1 MSKIT
6 VYLAGPISDIFIE
19 QAAVWRYAA
28 EKRLGAAGISVLNP
42 LREKDLT
49 DPNIKFNLNYE
60 EVVKRDLH
68 DIYSADIILVDLR
81 HDVRIVGTAMEMVY
95 ARVWGDKKIYAFGNA
110 YRQHY
115 WVKYH
120 VDRFFDDLDDA
131 IEAIINE
138 KEGK

>member
-6 VYLAGPISDIFIE
+6 VYLAGPISDILIE
-19 QAAVWRYAA
+19 QAAIWRYAA
-28 EKRLGAAGISVLNP
+28 EKRLRAAGISVLNP
-42 LREKDLT
+42 LRGKDLT
-49 DPNIKFNLNYE
+49 DPDIKFNLDYE

-81 HDVRIVGTAMEMVY
+81 HEVKLIGTAMEMVY
-95 ARVWGDKKIYAFGNA
+95 ARMWGGKKIYAFGDG

-120 VDRFFDDLDDA
+120 VDRFFDGLNEA
-131 IEAIINE
+131 IEAII
-138 KEGK
+138 EGV